1 MAYIYQKQLMGTA
14 SGYDQCLILNTKESI
29 LYPLPDELKNWK
41 ELRIGFNM
49 TLTSGEHP
57 NARAFHDKII
67 KTNTSYT
74 DSFYFGL
81 KTNNSLLPFQDG
93 CAFIGLG
100 HKTGL
105 AYVSVERYNYDSN
118 QHTMFNTAPEVDNIP
133 FLMGSGEEYKNY
145 IYVGSAPESDN
156 SILNGY
162 GFFAPLNYM
171 PSSGLAISGAPFA
184 PFCLKL
190 IKQGNTIQMQQAR
203 SVSTEYGAAQYTT
216 DNSITGLRNF
226 MNQFGLNPTYTYYQQ
241 NNKFTYFPFTNDMTS
256 GGYPVPIPDALFIY
270 WPYGNTKLRVHNFCV
285 EKYA

>member
-1 MAYIYQKQLMGTA
+1 MAYIYQKQLEGTV

-57 NARAFHDKII
+57 NARAFSDKII
-67 KTNTSYT
+67 KTNTSYS

-105 AYVSVERYNYDSN
+105 AYVSVEKDGSPDNN
-118 QHTMFNTAPEVDNIP
+118 TMFNTAPGVNNIP

-156 SILNGY
+156 SKLNGY

-171 PSSGLAISGAPFA
+171 PSSGAPFA
-184 PFCLKL
+184 PFCLRI
-190 IKQGNTIQMQQAR
+190 IKQDNTIQMQQAR
-203 SVSTEYGAAQYTT
+203 SVSNTNAGQYTK

-226 MNQFGLNPTYTYYQQ
+226 MNQFGLDSTYTYYQQ

>member
-49 TLTSGEHP
+49 TLTSGEDP
-57 NARAFHDKII
+57 NARAFADKII

-105 AYVSVERYNYDSN
+105 AYVSVGRYNNNSN
-118 QHTMFNTAPEVDNIP
+118 NNTMFNTAPEVNNIP

-145 IYVGSAPESDN
+145 TYTGSAPELNN
-156 SILNGY
+156 SITNGY
-162 GFFAPLNYM
+162 GLFAPLNYM
-171 PSSGLAISGAPFA
+171 PSSGLAASGAPFA
-184 PFCLKL
+184 PFCLKI

-203 SVSTEYGAAQYTT
+203 SVNSNAGQQYTT

-226 MNQFGLNPTYTYYQQ
+226 MNQFGLNSSYTYYQQ

-256 GGYPVPIPDALFIY
+256 GGYPVPTPDALFIY